1 MVFVQDLYFT
11 PGLSFRERAKGKL
24 GKGMKKDIYKEN
36 IALMLKNI
44 NNEKFLNQIRIILK
58 NHIEKKG
65 ETA

>member
-1 MVFVQDLYFT
+1 
-11 PGLSFRERAKGKL
+11 
-24 GKGMKKDIYKEN
+24 MKKDIYKEN

-65 ETA
+65 ETT

>member
-1 MVFVQDLYFT
+1 
-11 PGLSFRERAKGKL
+11 
-24 GKGMKKDIYKEN
+24 MKKDVYKEN

>member
-1 MVFVQDLYFT
+1 
-11 PGLSFRERAKGKL
+11 
-24 GKGMKKDIYKEN
+24 MKKDIYKEN